1 MKPDS
6 QREPHLTVRLCLE
19 DATIRYAPA
28 HPDRTTR
35 HRPTGARP
43 GTAPRL
49 DAGFTLVEL
58 MMAIVLSSIIGGVLV
73 AALMTSLN
81 AADSTSSTVASS
93 IDTQLISTFLAVDA
107 QAAGGT
113 DPGTAR
119 EVADVG
125 VSTVADAAGWAGCEQ
140 AGALVVRFAWIERSV
155 STADKVVVTYGL
167 SPDGSF
173 VRRACEGQDTT
184 TAVLG
189 RRVTS
194 ANVSCDSSKDC
205 AGIPDEVTLALAG
218 GDSRAPFDVTLSA
231 SLRPEAQGEP
241 TSINSAEVPLLAI
254 GTGSC
259 PALSLDGSGAT
270 HVLGA
275 AIGNTSCGASPISG
289 DLTLLR
295 ATGTTSL
302 LTRTNNP
309 FADTAPPA
317 VCDRSAAPKLGSSD
331 GPDSVT
337 LYSSPV
343 TISSSVEFQPGR
355 HVFCNGLTVEG
366 GATVTG
372 SGVLW
377 YVVDGG
383 VTISEKSTVSLTPA
397 MSGDYA
403 GLLLWSAGPQTVRI
417 ASAATVHDLAGV
429 VYVPR
434 ARLDLVSTTGIRL
447 GAAVADQVAIS
458 GSGPT
463 RFGQPSPTLTVAAV
477 NLPGAFTL
485 RSYSATAPAVS
496 GGTAPYTYSATGL
509 PPGLT
514 MSTSGA
520 ISGAPTSTGTA
531 TVSFLAID
539 ATGASIP
546 FTRTL
551 DVIGTPPAPQSI
563 RATAGDAT
571 AAVSWT
577 AGVSSGAPA
586 TSVYSVSAT
595 ATGLPTRTCSSV
607 PPTTACTL
615 TGLVNGATYA
625 VAVTATNSTGTSPPG
640 ATAVTPRPAVI
651 TSSNSRLWLD
661 ATDPDA
667 DGVAEGAAEQCNG
680 PTVSCTAAAD
690 VLTRWEDKSGNDSD
704 ATQSTSTMAGRL
716 VPGMP
721 AVNFDANGFYTATV
735 RSGPDMTAF
744 VVAQSDTSTWNTYG
758 WLLASRVRNGLILHP
773 WPGGGTVGW
782 YATNSSASYFLANER
797 AIPSIT
803 SPHIYDLTQAGSS
816 PIVASGGLDGHPV
829 ADRVSFAGQARTA
842 TSVVLRLG
850 ADDCCGVRNG
860 DGKYREVIVFDRALT
875 SPERRSVQEYLARKW
890 SIAVTPAAPTAIS
903 ALAADGGALVSWAA
917 PTWNGGSAVT
927 GYRVTAVPGGI
938 TCTAAATATTCSVLG
953 LTNGTPYVFVVSALN
968 AVGIGDQSTASNTI
982 TPGPPPAPTM
992 PAAVPG
998 DGLAVVSWV
1007 APVLN
1012 GHVPVLSYTVSATAS
1027 GQATRTCTA
1036 TAPSVT
1042 CTVTGM
1048 TNNVDY
1054 ALSITAA
1061 NAHGNGPAATT
1072 TVTPNWT
1079 PTDLGTALTWWYD
1092 ANASSALTGSWI
1104 TQTGYSVSGTAGSTR
1119 LAVSSGVVERID
1131 VVAGGSGYTSAPTLT
1146 IGGGGGS
1153 GASVSTTTVSGGA
1166 LTSTMVPTRGSGYTS
1181 EPTVAVGGPGTG
1193 ARVRAFITAPIP
1205 VGATIRFGGQ
1215 SYTVTDR
1222 DGLTV
1227 TISPALTATAAA
1239 AAVEEWQISNWS
1251 NRATPGILDAQQPTV
1266 ANRPALGTMAG
1277 RPAAVFDGT
1286 DTWMSI
1292 LADTGTVSFDK
1303 GPTWTVLVAYQAERQ
1318 VGWGAVGQT
1327 TSGSNSRIIA
1337 SSAAGQ
1343 ADIASVQNLQ
1353 MTPNVATD
1361 ALNGGPVRIATMSGT
1376 GADTFEWS
1384 RAFIGATAAPAYGPG
1399 FGFTGRIGEIL
1410 FVNGGL
1416 DSATV
1421 TKAQAYLTAKW
1432 AQPNVAPAAPIVV
1445 TPSVGDGQVSLTWR
1459 GANSYLSTITNYTA
1473 TATAFG
1479 QTTRTCIT
1487 ATLTCT
1493 ITGLTNGAVYSVSVV
1508 ATNGPGAGAASV
1520 PVAVVTRPALLTSSV
1535 ARLWLDGA
1543 DTATVFGD
1551 APCTNPLTVTGTSV
1565 MCWRDKSPR
1574 AISVTS
1580 TTLGPPTS
1588 QTASINGLSTVRFQ
1602 ARNATDPL
1610 MSGPDVLGG
1619 SRTDMQFFLVRRENV
1634 PSDNVLVSFNGTPGS
1649 ANRLQVNARSAT
1661 SGRWTW
1667 DAGTCC
1673 TTDRSESTVVAAG
1686 AVTVFNGWKDS
1697 TAGRSGFRLNGAAAY
1712 SSPGNSTA
1720 GTAGGLLLG
1729 TSTTDHD
1736 IAELIVF
1743 ERRLTPAEERQVE
1756 EYLSLKWGVV
1766 IAPSAPTA
1774 ASASQARSVATVA
1787 WAAPTSNGGSPITG
1801 YTATASPGGAS
1812 CTSVTTSCTISG
1824 LVFGVS
1830 YTFTAVATNAVGT
1843 GVASTASAATIWGP
1857 VLITNIST
1865 PGPWNGV
1872 FDGTFLWVSNDTAAS
1887 VSKIEI
1893 ATNAVVATVAVGGRP
1908 TSLVYDGTSVW
1919 VTNWSGG
1926 TVSKINATTN
1936 AVTATLAT
1944 GSNPYGVAFDGT
1956 NVWVANQGSN
1966 SLSKIN
1972 PTTNT
1977 ITNITVGSNP
1987 TEVTFAFGSIW
1998 FSRANSSGSVVR
2010 LDPATNAV
2018 TATITVGNAPYSLTS
2033 DGSAMWVVNRAGG
2046 TVSRINPATNTVTAT
2061 ITTGSTPYDLAFLDN
2076 RMWVTL
2082 IDANAVIAIDTA
2094 TNAIVAVQSV
2104 GRSPYGIV
2112 ATPTT
2117 GHIWVMNWTSNTVS
2131 RYLI

>member
-1 MKPDS
+1 M
-6 QREPHLTVRLCLE
+6 
-19 DATIRYAPA
+19 
-28 HPDRTTR
+28 
-35 HRPTGARP
+35 
-43 GTAPRL
+43 APRV

-119 EVADVG
+119 EAADVG

-155 STADKVVVTYGL
+155 STADRVVVTYGL

-173 VRRACEGQDTT
+173 VRRACEGPDTT
-184 TAVLG
+184 SAVLG

-194 ANVSCDSSKDC
+194 ANVSCDSSEDC
-205 AGIPDEVTLALAG
+205 TGIPDEVTLALAG

-231 SLRPEAQGEP
+231 SLRPEAQGAP

-259 PALSLDGSGAT
+259 PALSLDGSGST
-270 HVLGA
+270 HVLGG
-275 AIGNTSCGASPISG
+275 AIVNTSCGASPVRG

-317 VCDRSAAPKLGSSD
+317 VCDRSSAPMLGSSG

-355 HVFCNGLTVEG
+355 HVFCNGLTVDG

-383 VTISEKSTVSLTPA
+383 VTISETSTVSLTPA
-397 MSGDYA
+397 TSGDYA
-403 GLLLWSAGPQTVRI
+403 GLLLWSAGTEPVRI
-417 ASAATVHDLAGV
+417 ASGGTVDDLAGA

-434 ARLDLVSTTGIRL
+434 ARLDLASTTGIRL
-447 GAAVADQVAIS
+447 GAAVADQMAIS

-463 RFGQPSPTLTVAAV
+463 RFGQPSPTLTVAAA
-477 NLPGAFTL
+477 NLPAAFTL
-485 RSYSATAPAVS
+485 QSYSATAPAVS

-514 MSTSGA
+514 MTASGA
-520 ISGAPTSTGTA
+520 ISGTPTSTGTA
-531 TVSFLAID
+531 AVSFLAID

-551 DVIGTPPAPQSI
+551 DVTGTPPTPQTI

-586 TSVYSVSAT
+586 TTLYSVSAT
-595 ATGLPTRTCSSV
+595 ATGLPNRTCSST

-615 TGLVNGATYA
+615 TGLVNGVTYA
-625 VAVTATNSTGTSPPG
+625 VAVTATNPSGTSPPG
-640 ATAVTPRPAVI
+640 ATTVMPRPAVI
-651 TSSNSRLWLD
+651 TSSSSRLWLD
-661 ATDPDA
+661 AADPDA

-680 PTVSCTAAAD
+680 LTVSCTAAAN
-690 VLTRWEDKSGNDSD
+690 VLSRWEDKSGNDSD

-721 AVNFDANGFYTATV
+721 AVNFDANGSYTATV

-744 VVAQSDTSTWNTYG
+744 VVAQSDTATWNTYG

-773 WPGGGTVGW
+773 WPGGSMVGW
-782 YATNSSASYFLANER
+782 YATNSSASYLFANER
-797 AIPSIT
+797 AIPSIM
-803 SPHIYDLTQAGSS
+803 SPHIYDLTQAGSN

-829 ADRVSFAGQARTA
+829 ADRVSFTGQARTA

-875 SPERRSVQEYLARKW
+875 SAERRSVQEYLARKW

-903 ALAADGGALVSWAA
+903 ALAADGGALVSWTA
-917 PTWNGGSAVT
+917 PTWNGGSAIT

-938 TCTAAATATTCSVLG
+938 TCTAVATATTCPVLG
-953 LTNGTPYVFVVSALN
+953 LTNGTPYAFVVSALN
-968 AVGIGDQSTASNTI
+968 SVGTGDLSTASNAI
-982 TPGPPPAPTM
+982 TPGPPPAPTT

-1012 GHVPVLSYTVSATAS
+1012 GHVPVLSYTVTATAS

-1048 TNNVDY
+1048 TNDVAY

-1072 TVTPNWT
+1072 TVTPTWT
-1079 PTDLGTALTWWYD
+1079 PTDLGAALTWWYD
-1092 ANASSALTGSWI
+1092 ANASNALTGSWI
-1104 TQTGYSVSGTAGSTR
+1104 TQTGFTVSGTAGSTR

-1146 IGGGGGS
+1146 FTGGGGS

-1166 LTSTMVPTRGSGYTS
+1166 LTSTMVPARGSGYTS
-1181 EPTVAVGGPGTG
+1181 EPTVTVGGPGTG

-1205 VGATIRFGGQ
+1205 VGATIRIGGQ
-1215 SYTVTDR
+1215 SYTVIDR
-1222 DGLTV
+1222 DGLIV
-1227 TISPALTATAAA
+1227 TISPALAATAAA

-1266 ANRPALGTMAG
+1266 VNRPALGTMAG
-1277 RPAAVFDGT
+1277 RPAVVFDGT
-1286 DTWMSI
+1286 DGWMSI
-1292 LADTGTVSFDK
+1292 LADSGTAGFDK

-1318 VGWGAVGQT
+1318 LGWGAVGQT
-1327 TSGSNSRIIA
+1327 ASGSNSRVIA

-1343 ADIASVQNLQ
+1343 ADVASVQNLQ
-1353 MTPNVATD
+1353 VTPNVATD

-1376 GADTFEWS
+1376 GADTFDWS
-1384 RAFIGATAAPAYGPG
+1384 RAFIGATAAPAYAPG

-1421 TKAQAYLTAKW
+1421 AKAQAYLTAKW
-1432 AQPNVAPAAPIVV
+1432 AQSNVAPTAPIVV
-1445 TPSVGDGQVSLTWR
+1445 TPTVGDGQVSLTWR
-1459 GANSYLSTITNYTA
+1459 GANSYLSTITGYTA

-1479 QTTRTCIT
+1479 QTTRTCT
-1487 ATLTCT
+1487 ATTLTCT
-1493 ITGLTNGAVYSVSVV
+1493 ITGLTNGAVYSVTVA
-1508 ATNGPGAGAASV
+1508 ATNGSGAGAPSV
-1520 PVAVVTRPALLTSSV
+1520 PITAIPRPTLLTTASS
-1535 ARLWLDGA
+1535 RLWLDSS
-1543 DTATVFGD
+1543 DIDGD
-1551 APCTNPLTVTGTSV
+1551 GWVEGPAGETGTSSGTV
-1565 MCWRDKSPR
+1565 QTWNDKSGQANHTAAP
-1574 AISVTS
+1574 S
-1580 TTLGPPTS
+1580 TATRP
-1588 QTASINGLSTVRFQ
+1588 TASIQTLNGLPVIT
-1602 ARNATDPL
+1602 
-1610 MSGPDVLGG
+1610 
-1619 SRTDMQFFLVRRENV
+1619 
-1634 PSDNVLVSFNGTPGS
+1634 FNGTTILQGATATNPYGITGDRTLFVVTRRRS
-1649 ANRLQVNARSAT
+1649 GATSRLIDRTPEDEPLFNITGTNTLEVRADDWGQYQSSIGTSLTAPNAGYIIAANRSGT
-1661 SGRWTW
+1661 SLGIW
-1667 DAGTCC
+1667 
-1673 TTDRSESTVVAAG
+1673 S
-1686 AVTVFNGWKDS
+1686 
-1697 TAGRSGFRLNGAAAY
+1697 NGAAI
-1712 SSPGNSTA
+1712 
-1720 GTAGGLLLG
+1720 G
-1729 TSTTDHD
+1729 TSTMTGLQTQRAITIGRHVAWTATADVD
-1736 IAELIVF
+1736 VAEVVLF
-1743 ERRLTPAEERQVE
+1743 DRALTATERRQVE
-1756 EYLSLKWGVV
+1756 AYLQLKWSIALVPEAPTGVTAGQV
-1766 IAPSAPTA
+1766 GGAMAVSWTAPASSGGASITGSTVTAAPGGVTCASATTTCTFNNLPAGTYTFTVTATNSVGTSIASAPSSAIIWTTA
-1774 ASASQARSVATVA
+1774 GPAATVA
-1787 WAAPTSNGGSPITG
+1787 VNSP
-1801 YTATASPGGAS
+1801 
-1812 CTSVTTSCTISG
+1812 
-1824 LVFGVS
+1824 FNGVS
-1830 YTFTAVATNAVGT
+1830 
-1843 GVASTASAATIWGP
+1843 
-1857 VLITNIST
+1857 
-1865 PGPWNGV
+1865 
-1872 FDGTFLWVSNDTAAS
+1872 DGINVWVTMSGNAS
-1887 VSKIEI
+1887 VAKINI
-1893 ATNAVVATVAVGGRP
+1893 ATNAVTTIPVGTNPVAAAW
-1908 TSLVYDGTSVW
+1908 DGAAVW
-1919 VTNWSGG
+1919 VTNTTSA
-1926 TVSKINATTN
+1926 TV
-1936 AVTATLAT
+1936 
-1944 GSNPYGVAFDGT
+1944 
-1956 NVWVANQGSN
+1956 
-1966 SLSKIN
+1966 SKIN
-1972 PTTNT
+1972 PTTNAVIAT
-1977 ITNITVGSNP
+1977 ISVATSPYGITYDGTNIWVASTSGTVTRINP
-1987 TEVTFAFGSIW
+1987 STNAVIATVAVSGAPSMITAAAGSIW
-1998 FSRANSSGSVVR
+1998 VSQLSGNSVAR
-2010 LDPATNAV
+2010 INPAINAV
-2018 TATITVGNAPYSLTS
+2018 VATIPVGSSPHWSVFDGASL
-2033 DGSAMWVVNRAGG
+2033 WVANNGG
-2046 TVSRINPATNTVTAT
+2046 TTLSKINPATNSVIGTVTVGSQPFGLAVASGRVWVSLRSSSQVVSIDIAT
-2061 ITTGSTPYDLAFLDN
+2061 DAVGTP
-2076 RMWVTL
+2076 V
-2082 IDANAVIAIDTA
+2082 
-2094 TNAIVAVQSV
+2094 SV
-2104 GRSPYGIV
+2104 GG
-2112 ATPTT
+2112 TPAGVVFT
-2117 GHIWVMNWTSNTVS
+2117 GNLWVMNASSNNVS
-2131 RYLI
+2131 KLVI

>member
-28 HPDRTTR
+28 HSDRPTRRRLTGPLTGPRPDR
-35 HRPTGARP
+35 
-43 GTAPRL
+43 APRL

-173 VRRACEGQDTT
+173 VRRACEGPDTT

-194 ANVSCDSSKDC
+194 ANVTCDSSRVC
-205 AGIPDEVTLALAG
+205 TGIPDEVTLALAG

-241 TSINSAEVPLLAI
+241 TSINSAEVPLLAV
-254 GTGSC
+254 GAGSC

-275 AIGNTSCGASPISG
+275 AIVNTSCGASPIRG
-289 DLTLLR
+289 DLTQLR

-309 FADTAPPA
+309 FADTATPA
-317 VCDRSAAPKLGSSD
+317 VCDRSSAPKLGSSD

-397 MSGDYA
+397 TSGDYA
-403 GLLLWSAGPQTVRI
+403 GLLLWSAGPQPVWI
-417 ASAATVHDLAGV
+417 ASGATVDDLAGA

-434 ARLDLVSTTGIRL
+434 ARLDLASTTGIRL

-463 RFGQPSPTLTVAAV
+463 RFGQPSPMLTVAAV
-477 NLPGAFTL
+477 NLPGAFTMQ
-485 RSYSATAPAVS
+485 SYSATAPAVS
-496 GGTAPYTYSATGL
+496 GGTAPYTYAATGL
-509 PPGLT
+509 PPGLA

-551 DVIGTPPAPQSI
+551 DVTGTPPVPQSI

-577 AGVSSGAPA
+577 AGDSSGAPA
-586 TSVYSVSAT
+586 TTVYSVSAT
-595 ATGLPTRTCSSV
+595 ATGLPTRTCTSV

-615 TGLVNGATYA
+615 TGLVNGVTYA
-625 VAVTATNSTGTSPPG
+625 VAVTATNPSGTSLPG
-640 ATAVTPRPAVI
+640 TTTVVPRPAVI

-680 PTVSCTAAAD
+680 LTVSCAAAAN
-690 VLTRWEDKSGNDSD
+690 VLSRWEDKSGNDSD

-744 VVAQSDTSTWNTYG
+744 VVAQSDTSTWNTWG
-758 WLLASRVRNGLILHP
+758 WLLSARRANGLIMHP
-773 WPGGGTVGW
+773 WRGESRIGW
-782 YATNSSASYFLANER
+782 YATNSAGSYFLANER
-797 AIPSIT
+797 ATSSIT
-803 SPHIYDLTQAGSS
+803 SPHIYDLTQAGSN
-816 PIVASGGLDGHPV
+816 PIVATGGDNGHLV
-829 ADRVSFAGQARTA
+829 AQTSFAGQTRTA

-875 SPERRSVQEYLARKW
+875 SAERRSVQEYLARKW

-903 ALAADGGALVSWAA
+903 ALAANGGALVSWTA
-917 PTWNGGSAVT
+917 PTWNGGSAIT
-927 GYRVTAVPGGI
+927 GYRVTAMPGGI
-938 TCTAAATATTCSVLG
+938 TCTAAAAATTCPVLG
-953 LTNGTPYVFVVSALN
+953 LTNGTPYAFVVGTLN
-968 AVGIGDQSTASNTI
+968 AVGTGDQSTVSNTI
-982 TPGPPPAPTM
+982 TPGPPPAPTT

-1012 GHVPVLSYTVSATAS
+1012 GHVPVLSYTVTATAS

-1072 TVTPNWT
+1072 TVTPTWT
-1079 PTDLGTALTWWYD
+1079 PTDLGPALTWWYD

-1104 TQTGYSVSGTAGSTR
+1104 TQTGYTVSGTAGSTR

-1146 IGGGGGS
+1146 ITGGGGS
-1153 GASVSTTTVSGGA
+1153 GASASTTTVSGGA

-1181 EPTVAVGGPGTG
+1181 EPTVTVGGPGTG
-1193 ARVRAFITAPIP
+1193 ARLRAFITAPVP
-1205 VGATIRFGGQ
+1205 VGATIRIGGQ

-1227 TISPALTATAAA
+1227 TISPALAAA
-1239 AAVEEWQISNWS
+1239 ATATAVEEWQISNWS

-1266 ANRPALGTMAG
+1266 VNRPALGTMAG

-1286 DTWMSI
+1286 DGWMSI

-1318 VGWGAVGQT
+1318 LGWGAVGQT
-1327 TSGSNSRIIA
+1327 ASGSNSRIIA

-1343 ADIASVQNLQ
+1343 ADVASVQNLQ
-1353 MTPNVATD
+1353 ATPNVAND

-1376 GADTFEWS
+1376 GADTFDWS
-1384 RAFIGATAAPAYGPG
+1384 RAFIGATAAPAYAPG

-1421 TKAQAYLTAKW
+1421 AKAQAYLTAKW
-1432 AQPNVAPAAPIVV
+1432 AQPNVAPTAPIVV
-1445 TPSVGDGQVSLTWR
+1445 TPTVGDGQVSLTWR
-1459 GANSYLSTITNYTA
+1459 GANSYLSTITGYTA
-1473 TATAFG
+1473 TATALG
-1479 QTTRTCIT
+1479 QTTRTCT
-1487 ATLTCT
+1487 TTTLTCT

-1508 ATNGPGAGAASV
+1508 AANGSGAGAPSV
-1520 PVAVVTRPALLTSSV
+1520 PITAILRPALITGSSS
-1535 ARLWLDGA
+1535 RLWLDGA
-1543 DTATVFGD
+1543 DIDGD
-1551 APCTNPLTVTGTSV
+1551 SWVEGAIAETGLSSGV
-1565 MCWRDKSPR
+1565 VQIWNDKSGSSNHASAP
-1574 AISVTS
+1574 
-1580 TTLGPPTS
+1580 TTALRPSATS
-1588 QTASINGLSTVRFQ
+1588 QTINGLPVIT
-1602 ARNATDPL
+1602 
-1610 MSGPDVLGG
+1610 
-1619 SRTDMQFFLVRRENV
+1619 
-1634 PSDNVLVSFNGTPGS
+1634 FNGTTILQGS
-1649 ANRLQVNARSAT
+1649 SAANPYGITGDRTMFVVTRRRSGTPSRLIDRSPEDNPLFSITGTNTLEVRDDSGGQYQASIGTSATNANVSYIIAANRSGT
-1661 SGRWTW
+1661 SLGLW
-1667 DAGTCC
+1667 
-1673 TTDRSESTVVAAG
+1673 S
-1686 AVTVFNGWKDS
+1686 
-1697 TAGRSGFRLNGAAAY
+1697 NGAAVG
-1712 SSPGNSTA
+1712 SSTMTGTQTQRAITIGRRGASASTA
-1720 GTAGGLLLG
+1720 
-1729 TSTTDHD
+1729 D
-1736 IAELIVF
+1736 IDVAEVVLF
-1743 ERRLTPAEERQVE
+1743 DRTLTPAERRQVE
-1756 EYLSLKWGVV
+1756 EYLSLKWGLP

-1774 ASASQARSVATVA
+1774 VTASATGGTVTVA
-1787 WAAPTSNGGSPITG
+1787 WTAPATNGGAAISS
-1801 YTATASPGGAS
+1801 YSATASPGGAK
-1812 CTSVTTSCTISG
+1812 CTSPGMSCTISG
-1824 LVFGVS
+1824 LTAGTA
-1830 YTFTAVATNAVGT
+1830 YTF
-1843 GVASTASAATIWGP
+1843 
-1857 VLITNIST
+1857 
-1865 PGPWNGV
+1865 
-1872 FDGTFLWVSNDTAAS
+1872 
-1887 VSKIEI
+1887 
-1893 ATNAVVATVAVGGRP
+1893 
-1908 TSLVYDGTSVW
+1908 
-1919 VTNWSGG
+1919 
-1926 TVSKINATTN
+1926 
-1936 AVTATLAT
+1936 
-1944 GSNPYGVAFDGT
+1944 
-1956 NVWVANQGSN
+1956 
-1966 SLSKIN
+1966 
-1972 PTTNT
+1972 
-1977 ITNITVGSNP
+1977 
-1987 TEVTFAFGSIW
+1987 
-1998 FSRANSSGSVVR
+1998 
-2010 LDPATNAV
+2010 
-2018 TATITVGNAPYSLTS
+2018 
-2033 DGSAMWVVNRAGG
+2033 
-2046 TVSRINPATNTVTAT
+2046 TVTAT
-2061 ITTGSTPYDLAFLDN
+2061 NAAGIGSGATSDPLTWTAGPVTAGLIAWYDASDATSVTVSGVRVTMWSDKSGNNNHAVASAGAAQYRSAEQHGLNTIRFNGNATLLAPHSPSLNLTSPGLSIITVYRSTAVNGNWAFVNKENTWAVGERGSGGGFTATVQSGCWVWVESLPAASGAWHTTTFRYGPSWLFTVDSGPVVTATSPCNGSITPSMFGLTLGGRGNGGAPSLTGDLAE
-2076 RMWVTL
+2076 VL
-2082 IDANAVIAIDTA
+2082 IFDRALSDTENDRVRA
-2094 TNAIVAVQSV
+2094 YLKAKW
-2104 GRSPYGIV
+2104 G
-2112 ATPTT
+2112 TP
-2117 GHIWVMNWTSNTVS
+2117 
-2131 RYLI
+2131 